1 MPLLLGTVKSIDE
14 VCIAKSNMLV
24 GSDLSPTLTDY
35 DTLTSNTVYSDM
47 RLHVLSGCYNI
58 LGIMTQLQI
67 SLKSEFSE

>member
-1 MPLLLGTVKSIDE
+1 MLLGTVKSIDE
-14 VCIAKSNMLV
+14 ACIAKSNMIV
-24 GSDLSPTLTDY
+24 GSNLSPTLSDH
-35 DTLTSNTVYSDM
+35 DKLTSNSVNSDM

>member
-1 MPLLLGTVKSIDE
+1 MPLLLGTVKPIDE
-14 VCIAKSNMLV
+14 SCIAKSNKVV
-24 GSDLSPTLTDY
+24 GIDSSPTVTDY
-35 DTLTSNTVYSDM
+35 DTLTSNRVYSDM